1 MVLCIVALLVF
12 AVLSI
17 WSAKYR
23 ELAKEAFRCV
33 TRMIALKPCDVHLET
48 KIKTKVTAKLM
59 FIPALARFFYKYFKA
74 ISWAFT
80 ISFFASLAYSAYSVY
95 NLLVFGTCTPGEPCA
110 ITGFAGLCI
119 LVIEKYIAYAIVI
132 VLVVM
137 AAYFLLQK
145 HKKTNSN

>member
-23 ELAKEAFRCV
+23 GLAKEAFRCV

-48 KIKTKVTAKLM
+48 KIKAKVTAKLM
-59 FIPALARFFYKYFKA
+59 IVPVLARFFYKYFKA

-80 ISFFASLAYSAYSVY
+80 ISFFASLAYSAYSIY
-95 NLLVFGTCTPGEPCA
+95 NLLFFGSCDPGAPCA
-110 ITGFAGLCI
+110 ITDIGGLCV
-119 LVIEKYIAYAIVI
+119 LVIEQYIAYAIVI
-132 VLVVM
+132 VLVIAV
-137 AAYFLLQK
+137 AYFLLQK
-145 HKKTNSN
+145 QKNSK